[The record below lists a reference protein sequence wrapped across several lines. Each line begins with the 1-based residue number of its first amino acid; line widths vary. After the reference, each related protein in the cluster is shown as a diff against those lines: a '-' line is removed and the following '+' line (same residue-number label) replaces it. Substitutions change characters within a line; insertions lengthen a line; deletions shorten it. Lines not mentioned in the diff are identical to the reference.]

1 MYIPETAS
9 YHQLLEVLED
19 RLWDEDA
26 SEDFGYLV
34 ELVNDLY
41 LRSIEAK
48 VATLNGCISPGP
60 AYQAPGF

>member
-1 MYIPETAS
+1 MNIPDTAS
-9 YHQLLEVLED
+9 YQQLLEVVEE
-19 RLWDEDA
+19 RLWQEEGC
-26 SEDFGYLV
+26 EDFGYLA

-60 AYQAPGF
+60 AYRTPG